1 MGKTHYRWKELK
13 GALEGGEDVFG
24 FKFVCSHKITFLH
37 EDSKTEEEYKTTW
50 YTQISNAKDIL
61 ASLTFHFSGAP
72 LTRYGATN
80 KVSDPD
86 TLMIEYYQEYTK
98 VLEFGLPSPTFIL
111 SPVESISLSNN
122 KLIIL
127 GDMTQIIDKKPVNT
141 SILTKLSLVTGE
153 LTIDMLVDPNEPL
166 DMN

>member
-37 EDSKTEEEYKTTW
+37 ADSETAEEYKTTW
-50 YTQISNAKDIL
+50 YTQISDERDIF

-72 LTRYGATN
+72 LTRYGATD

-86 TLMIEYYQEYTK
+86 TLMIEYYQESRK
-98 VLEFGLPSPTFIL
+98 VLEFGLPYPTFIL

-153 LTIDMLVDPNEPL
+153 LTIDVLADPNEPL
-166 DMN
+166 DVN